1 MEELSYVLAK
11 DFVFCVHV
19 HFYMFTTAHFHPAA
33 SISHFLT
40 AAMKFH
46 VFLPTKFVCLAL
58 PLLST

>member
-1 MEELSYVLAK
+1 MLAK

-19 HFYMFTTAHFHPAA
+19 HFYIFTTAHFHPAA

>member
-19 HFYMFTTAHFHPAA
+19 HFYFFTAAHFHLAA

-40 AAMKFH
+40 AAMKFSC
-46 VFLPTKFVCLAL
+46 FSSLAL
-58 PLLST
+58 SLLST